1 MKYFVRLATEQD
13 KPAVAKFY
21 DNSLPL
27 IDEKQT
33 SWIKN
38 IYPSIDTALKAID
51 LSQLFVCYDSNDIVS
66 GTVILNNQSDKEYE
80 NITWSTPEL
89 DPNQIL
95 VIHTL
100 IIDPKKLNQ
109 GIASAMINFIKEF
122 GKSNS
127 MVTIRLDTNF
137 KNTPAQKLYEKHQ
150 FVFRGRTN
158 LKSFDNKG
166 WDDCVFYEFCLK

>member
-95 VIHTL
+95 IIHTL
-100 IIDPKKLNQ
+100 VIDPKN
-109 GIASAMINFIKEF
+109 
-122 GKSNS
+122 
-127 MVTIRLDTNF
+127 
-137 KNTPAQKLYEKHQ
+137 
-150 FVFRGRTN
+150 
-158 LKSFDNKG
+158 
-166 WDDCVFYEFCLK
+166 

>member
-95 VIHTL
+95 IIHTL
-100 IIDPKKLNQ
+100 VIDPKKLNQ
-109 GIASAMINFIKEF
+109 GIASAMINFIKDF

-127 MVTIRLDTNF
+127 MVTVSYTHLDVYKRQVHRCYHLEQRLRHFLKFQDLNR
-137 KNTPAQKLYEKHQ
+137 Q
-150 FVFRGRTN
+150 RN
-158 LKSFDNKG
+158 LDF
-166 WDDCVFYEFCLK
+166 